1 MSLAPARSAGLLLLL
16 AAIAMAVSVA
26 TRLAGSDEPAAGSGS
41 YLPIVLDTGLYA
53 TGGGARVLSG
63 VALLAAAV
71 WLRRALA
78 AWRLWTADAAAG
90 LLALS
95 GLVTGVSGVC
105 MLALAA
111 QLPETTAVAA
121 YAAGPGPL
129 PGWAEPVNAAR
140 SIAGK
145 AGFTLAGLGLIAL
158 APAQWR
164 MGGLLKISAAADAVI
179 GIAMLF
185 IWVDAA
191 TAMHRIS
198 GIAFLLWLVSSGL
211 WLAAGLLKPPAAP
224 APASGPGASSS
235 ASSASSTNGAQ
246 RNGNP

>member
-16 AAIAMAVSVA
+16 AAIATAVSVA

-63 VALLAAAV
+63 LALLAAAV

-78 AWRLWTADAAAG
+78 AWRLWTVDAAAS

-95 GLVTGVSGVC
+95 GLVTGISGVC

-129 PGWAEPVNAAR
+129 PGWTEPVNAAR

-164 MGGLLKISAAADAVI
+164 IGGLLKISAAADAII

-198 GIAFLLWLVSSGL
+198 GIAFLLWLVISGL

-224 APASGPGASSS
+224 ASGPAAS
-235 ASSASSTNGAQ
+235 SSASSTNGAQ
-246 RNGNP
+246 RNGNS

>member
-16 AAIAMAVSVA
+16 AAIATAVSVA
-26 TRLAGSDEPAAGSGS
+26 TRLAGSDEPPEGSGS

-95 GLVTGVSGVC
+95 GVVTGVSGVC

-129 PGWAEPVNAAR
+129 PGWTEPVNAAR

-164 MGGLLKISAAADAVI
+164 IGGLLKISAAADAII

-191 TAMHRIS
+191 TAVHRIS
-198 GIAFLLWLVSSGL
+198 GIAFLLWLVISGL
-211 WLAAGLLKPPAAP
+211 WLAAGLVKPPAAP
-224 APASGPGASSS
+224 APAGEPAASSS
-235 ASSASSTNGAQ
+235 SSSSSSTNGAQ

>member
-16 AAIAMAVSVA
+16 AAIATAVSVA
-26 TRLAGSDEPAAGSGS
+26 ARLAGSDEPAAGSGS

-63 VALLAAAV
+63 LALLAAAV

-78 AWRLWTADAAAG
+78 AWGLWTVDAAAG

-111 QLPETTAVAA
+111 QLPETAAVAA
-121 YAAGPGPL
+121 YAAGAGPL
-129 PGWAEPVNAAR
+129 PGWTEPVNAAR

-198 GIAFLLWLVSSGL
+198 GIAFLLWLVISGL

-224 APASGPGASSS
+224 ASGPAASSS
-235 ASSASSTNGAQ
+235 SSSTNGAQ

>member
-16 AAIAMAVSVA
+16 AAIATAVSVA
-26 TRLAGSDEPAAGSGS
+26 TRLAGSDEPAEGSGS

-78 AWRLWTADAAAG
+78 AWRLRTADAAAG

-121 YAAGPGPL
+121 YAAGPGPGPL
-129 PGWAEPVNAAR
+129 PGWTEPVNAAR

-164 MGGLLKISAAADAVI
+164 IGGLLKISAAADAII

-198 GIAFLLWLVSSGL
+198 GIAFLLWLVISGL
-211 WLAAGLLKPPAAP
+211 WLAAGLVKPPAAP
-224 APASGPGASSS
+224 ASGPAASSS